1 MKLDPRGIRQLGVV
15 ILTVGLA
22 LAVCLFSSTLQQRG
36 AFMLFLAAVAISAF
50 YGGAKQGL
58 LAISLSVLAGVYFVL
73 TPINS
78 ISVLNVEDITRLI
91 VFVLVA
97 TLLICLQ
104 VARERAEQSLRESEQ
119 RLSVAL
125 QATKM
130 GVWDANLRRGDF
142 WWSPSLEEIFGRAP
156 GEFSETY
163 EGFYGYVHPEDRDF
177 VSRAVTRT
185 VDEGTDYEIEHRI
198 VRPDGTVRWINTRG
212 RILYGD
218 AGSTDRIVGVAQD
231 ITERKL
237 ASGNPVASEPHG
249 GQQHHQDQAIH
260 H

>member
-1 MKLDPRGIRQLGVV
+1 MRIDPADIRRFGVV
-15 ILTVGLA
+15 IATVGLA
-22 LAVCLFSSTLQQRG
+22 LAICLFSPTLQQRG

-58 LAISLSVLAGVYFVL
+58 FAIALSVLAGAYFVL
-73 TPINS
+73 TPANS
-78 ISVLNVEDITRLI
+78 ISILNVEDMTRLI

-104 VARERAEQSLRESEQ
+104 VSRERAERSLRESEQ

-156 GEFSETY
+156 GQFSQTY

-218 AGSTDRIVGVAQD
+218 AGATDRIVGVAQD

-237 ASGNPVASEPHG
+237 ASGHLVASEPHAS
-249 GQQHHQDQAIH
+249 QQNHQGQAIH
-260 H
+260 Q